1 MVTRRIASFICFSFV
16 LALVELPSSASPGR
30 GVPLR
35 IAADGLISV
44 EVVINGN
51 RVRLMLDTGSS
62 RSAVSS
68 KLARSLGLAPVAKAT
83 VVTSAGRAERG
94 VVSLEEVSVGT
105 VVKRGL
111 LATVLEGADMAI
123 FDAGYSGILGQ
134 DFLFDQNY
142 TLDYKDGRLSW
153 TSEDTSAPRDATPL
167 ALHAVHGRWLVAL
180 PQDDTAS
187 GRALT
192 LVPDSGASELVM
204 FDHAAQGMELWP
216 VACCA
221 RVSTITGGQYAQLVM
236 LPRLKVGAVLLRS
249 QQAVVVHRPKLDAS
263 SGDGLLPLSLFGGVT
278 FDARSKTMWVRA
290 R

>member
-1 MVTRRIASFICFSFV
+1 MAARRIASFIGFAFV
-16 LALVELPSSASPGR
+16 LALFELPSSASPAL

-35 IAADGLISV
+35 IASDGLISV

-68 KLARSLGLAPVAKAT
+68 KFARSLNLAPVAKAT
-83 VVTSAGRAERG
+83 VVTSAGRAERA
-94 VVSLEEVSVGT
+94 VVRLEDVTVGP
-105 VVKRGL
+105 VVKRDL

-123 FDAGYSGILGQ
+123 LGAGYSGILGQ

-142 TLDYKDGRLSW
+142 TLDYTAGRLSW
-153 TSEDTSAPRDATPL
+153 IPDAPSAPPDATPL
-167 ALHAVHGRWLVAL
+167 ALHAAHGRWLVVL
-180 PQDDTAS
+180 PQDATSDRT
-187 GRALT
+187 LT
-192 LVPDSGASELVM
+192 LVPDSGASELVV
-204 FDHAAQGMELWP
+204 FDYAALGMELWP

-221 RVSTITGGQYAQLVM
+221 RVSTVTGWQYAQLVM
-236 LPRLKVGAVLLRS
+236 LPRLKVGAVLLRR

-263 SGDGLLPLSLFGGVT
+263 SGDGLLPLSLFAGVT